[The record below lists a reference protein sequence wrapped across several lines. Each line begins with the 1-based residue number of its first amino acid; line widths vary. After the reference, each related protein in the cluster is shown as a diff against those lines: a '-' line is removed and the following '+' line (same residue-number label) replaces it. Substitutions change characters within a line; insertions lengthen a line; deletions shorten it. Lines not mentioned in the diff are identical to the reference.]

1 LVTYRLTPE
10 ETNYYRFLFL
20 LDKENFTILDVL
32 DELSAFRDRFKNAG
46 EKLAFVEFL
55 SNIFHIRWEHDVF
68 ARNHQRLI
76 DILFGIQH
84 AIDQG
89 DVEAKQVVD
98 DLYQRFYQIV
108 REKGEQIRQRVFAAT
123 KKLMAAHRERIPNKD
138 RIHHEVVDWLKL
150 SQEYVVNSL
159 DSIIRD
165 RYPEWIVSQRIGISL
180 DNLTYEA
187 LNYDPEKRETLLFK

>member
-1 LVTYRLTPE
+1 MVTYRLTPE